1 MCVGWDKC
9 GGATS
14 SSRSRLLRRGTFL
27 GQHSALLEGTK
38 WRTRQPFIPRF
49 IPYPSR
55 APRES
60 SLSSSPP
67 SFANPFSLSLARS
80 QTSRRRSPFTR
91 DPFVSSHSFPHVGR
105 VSPPLY
111 FYLSPRFSSLLF
123 SSDRE
128 GASEEGRVINK

>member
-67 SFANPFSLSLARS
+67 SFANPFSLSLADFTATIS
-80 QTSRRRSPFTR
+80 FHSRPIRFF
-91 DPFVSSHSFPHVGR
+91 PFVPTLDA
-105 VSPPLY
+105 SPLPFIFIY
-111 FYLSPRFSSLLF
+111 HHDSLLF
-123 SSDRE
+123 SSPQTEKVPLRRGE
-128 GASEEGRVINK
+128 